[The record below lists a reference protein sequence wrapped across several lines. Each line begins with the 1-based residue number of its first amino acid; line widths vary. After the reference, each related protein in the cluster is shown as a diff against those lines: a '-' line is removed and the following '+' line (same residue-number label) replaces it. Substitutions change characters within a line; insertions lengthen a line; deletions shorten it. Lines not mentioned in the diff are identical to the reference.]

1 MEDNWK
7 SEVFAQTG
15 TNVFFLEG
23 IGSVVGSIDR
33 TNEGTLFISAPR
45 AVNPQALGTL
55 PGSPDKLFLYTKP
68 LYIWPVKDPNLLGA
82 YTKST
87 TGLILPEK
95 KVIPLA
101 LVKK

>member
-7 SEVFAQTG
+7 SEVFSQQGA
-15 TNVFFLEG
+15 NIFFLEG
-23 IGSVVGSIDR
+23 LGPIMGTIDR
-33 TNEGTLFISAPR
+33 TTEGQLFISAPR
-45 AVNPQALGTL
+45 AITTQMLGTL
-55 PGSPDKLFLYTKP
+55 PGTPDKVFLLTKP
-68 LYIWPVKDPNLLGA
+68 LYIWPVVDPNLLGA

-95 KVIPLA
+95 KVIS